1 MRFLLTSYA
10 FIVNTPCVYC
20 QHSMR
25 LLSTLH
31 AFVVSLTCVF
41 RALQDLTLTN
51 ANLTQPQGISVT
63 NFTNLTQVSKILI
76 SKSLRIIH
84 RAIPQMFY
92 FVRIKVLNCACLLI
106 CTAHKGFGWFFPA
119 ISVKT
124 ICNVENYIFAE

>member
-1 MRFLLTSYA
+1 
-10 FIVNTPCVYC
+10 
-20 QHSMR
+20 MR

-92 FVRIKVLNCACLLI
+92 FVRIKVLNCAC
-106 CTAHKGFGWFFPA
+106 TAHKGLGWFLPA
-119 ISVKT
+119 VSVKT
-124 ICNVENYIFAE
+124 ICNIENYIFAE